1 MGLPAA
7 DPGPA
12 LEPSASG
19 VTGIV
24 VAAGAGTRAGGPK
37 ALLRMP
43 DGTPWL
49 ELACAFLRDSGC
61 DRVIAVLGAQSRI
74 ARPLVP
80 NWAEMVVTDG
90 WEAGMS
96 ASLRAGL
103 AAAAGEAALVTLVDL
118 PELPA
123 AVGRRVMA
131 ASGALRQAV
140 FLGEPGHPVYIAAE
154 HVDAAAASLTGDRGA
169 RRYLVEH
176 GVVEVECGDL
186 WDGVDRDFG

>member
-1 MGLPAA
+1 MA
-7 DPGPA
+7 
-12 LEPSASG
+12 E

-24 VAAGAGTRAGGPK
+24 LAAGAGMRAVGPK

-49 ELACAFLRDSGC
+49 ELACAFLTASGC
-61 DRVIAVLGAQSRI
+61 DRVVAVLGAEARI

-80 NWAEMVVTDG
+80 ASAEVLVAADWAE
-90 WEAGMS
+90 GMS

-103 AAAAGEAALVTLVDL
+103 AAATGEAALVTLVDL

-123 AVGRRVMA
+123 AAGLRVMA
-131 ASGALRQAV
+131 ASGALRQAT
-140 FLGEPGHPVYIAAE
+140 FGGAPGHPVYISAE
-154 HVDAAAASLTGDRGA
+154 HWDAAAASLTGDHGA

-176 GVVEVECGDL
+176 DVTEVECGDL
-186 WDGVDRDFG
+186 GNGLDRDFG

>member
-1 MGLPAA
+1 MGT
-7 DPGPA
+7 
-12 LEPSASG
+12 PSSG
-19 VTGIV
+19 TTGIV
-24 VAAGAGTRAGGPK
+24 LAAGAGTRAGGPK

-80 NWAEMVVTDG
+80 NWAEVVVADE

-131 ASGALRQAV
+131 SSGALRQAV

-186 WDGVDRDFG
+186 WNGVDRDFG

>member
-1 MGLPAA
+1 MAEA
-7 DPGPA
+7 
-12 LEPSASG
+12 ASG

-24 VAAGAGTRAGGPK
+24 LAAGAGTRAGGPK
-37 ALLRMP
+37 ALLRAP

-49 ELACAFLRDSGC
+49 ELTCRFLRDSGC
-61 DRVIAVLGAQSRI
+61 DRVVAVLGEQARN
-74 ARPLVP
+74 ARPLAP
-80 NWAEMVVTDG
+80 DWATVVVTDE

-103 AAAAGEAALVTLVDL
+103 EAAAASPAGEPRGVLVTLVDL

-123 AVGRRVMA
+123 AVGLRVMA
-131 ASGALRQAV
+131 TPGALRQAV
-140 FLGEPGHPVYIAAE
+140 FEGEPGHPVYIAAE
-154 HVDAAAASLTGDRGA
+154 HLDAAAASLTGDRGA

-186 WDGVDRDFG
+186 WNGADRDFG

>member
-1 MGLPAA
+1 MG
-7 DPGPA
+7 
-12 LEPSASG
+12 G

-24 VAAGAGTRAGGPK
+24 LAAGAGTRAGGPK

-49 ELACAFLRDSGC
+49 ELACAFLRDAGC
-61 DRVIAVLGAQSRI
+61 DRVVAVLGAQARI

-80 NWAEMVVTDG
+80 VWAEVLVADE

-103 AAAAGEAALVTLVDL
+103 EAASGEAAFVTLVDL
-118 PELPA
+118 PGLPA
-123 AVGRRVMA
+123 AVGLRVMSA
-131 ASGALRQAV
+131 PGALRQAS
-140 FLGEPGHPVYIAAE
+140 FGGEPGHPVYIAAE
-154 HVDAAAASLTGDRGA
+154 HWDAAAASLTGDRGA

-176 GVVEVECGDL
+176 GVTEVECGDL
-186 WDGVDRDFG
+186 WHGRDRDDG